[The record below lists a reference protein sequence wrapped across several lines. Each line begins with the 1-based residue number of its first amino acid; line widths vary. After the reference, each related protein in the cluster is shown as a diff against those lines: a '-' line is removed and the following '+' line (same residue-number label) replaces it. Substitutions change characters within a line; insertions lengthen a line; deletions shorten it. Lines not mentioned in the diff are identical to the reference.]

1 MQFSPTLPFSLILSL
16 GGFLL
21 VITVWLYWLTSARLG
36 VGQRLSLLT
45 LRLLGTAAVILLLL
59 QPSRIEEIPKAQH
72 NRAVIFAVDSSL
84 SMTQADEGGASR
96 LDAARKLLRDNGFLK
111 GGVSQDADIR
121 LFQFD
126 SDAVAIAPEKMET
139 LRADGETTQ
148 FHRSIGSMVDSV
160 SDTDIEA
167 MIFLSDGH
175 DFEMENATRTA
186 EIARRKRFPIFAI
199 PFGSTG
205 NVRDIAV
212 RIDNYQPYAYV
223 NQTTRVS
230 GRLRLIGCEYETLT
244 VQLLRNGKLVST
256 QKVTAG
262 EEPEIPVA
270 FTIKEPETGQFQYEV
285 KAVITG
291 KETDLNN
298 NNAFTYL
305 NVIDEKIRVL
315 ILEGSPYWDTTFL
328 QRSLYRNDKIELD
341 AILAF
346 AEGRARR
353 VRNDNV
359 RGQLPDPLKPEDYQQ
374 YDAIIL
380 GRSLNRLLDPDLLGA
395 NLKQYVDSF
404 GGTLIFARGRALDD
418 ENEALAEL
426 EPVLYD
432 SGGNSDVQ
440 ISVASTG
447 RGLAAFQMLHDKLKT
462 SESLP
467 PLLAAR
473 RASGSKTLAATLA
486 EAEDPQTGQKT
497 PVFVHRRF
505 GKGQVLNINV
515 AGLWKWSFNAKT
527 DVENNIFD
535 RFWDQLLIWMLSQS
549 EVVPNRDFSFRTSS
563 ANLLL
568 GEPMD
573 FKLSVR
579 KAEFLLG
586 LKPIR
591 IFRDGKL
598 VTELRWGAD
607 DRSGNSARTVFTPEV
622 TGHYEARVKLPNGE
636 EMGQKFMVYEERP
649 EMTEVTT
656 DLAYL
661 TRLCHLTGG
670 SILDRDNLDQL
681 SRTLA
686 LQKKDSDS
694 EIPDTRLVPIWDRF
708 SVFFAIVM
716 LFGADWMLR
725 RRWGLA

>member
-1 MQFSPTLPFSLILSL
+1 M
-16 GGFLL
+16 
-21 VITVWLYWLTSARLG
+21 YWTTAARLTP
-36 VGQRLSLLT
+36 GQKFT
-45 LRLLGTAAVILLLL
+45 LLGLRVLATLAVILLLL
-59 QPSRIEEIPKAQH
+59 QPSRIEEIPRAKH
-72 NRAVIFAVDSSL
+72 NRAVLVAVDSSL
-84 SMTQADEGGASR
+84 SMTQPDEGGASR
-96 LDAARKLLRDNGFLK
+96 LDAARKLLRDNGFL
-111 GGVSQDADIR
+111 GGVGSEEVDIR

-126 SDAVAIAPEKMET
+126 ADASSITPEGVDT
-139 LRADGETTQ
+139 LQAEGETTR
-148 FHRSIGSMVDSV
+148 FHKSITSMAESV
-160 SDTDIEA
+160 TDTDIEA
-167 MIFLSDGH
+167 MVILSDGH
-175 DFEMENATRTA
+175 DFELENSTRTA
-186 EIARRKRFPIFAI
+186 EVARRKRFPIFAI

-223 NQTTRVS
+223 NQTTMVS

-256 QKVTAG
+256 QNVTAG

-270 FTIKEPETGQFQYEV
+270 FSIKEPETGQFQYEI
-285 KAVITG
+285 KAVITD
-291 KETDLNN
+291 KETDINN

-346 AEGRARR
+346 AKNRARR
-353 VRNDNV
+353 IRNDNV

-380 GRSLNRLLDPDLLGA
+380 GRSLNRLLDPDLLGS

-418 ENEALAEL
+418 DNDALAEL

-432 SGGNSDVQ
+432 SGGNSNVEMS
-440 ISVASTG
+440 ITSSG
-447 RGLAAFQMLHDKLKT
+447 RGVSAFEMLNDRLKT
-462 SESLP
+462 SDSLP
-467 PLLAAR
+467 ALIAAR
-473 RASGSKTLAATLA
+473 RATESKTLAASLA
-486 EAEDPQTGQKT
+486 EAEDPETGQKT
-497 PVFVHRRF
+497 PVITHRRY

-515 AGLWKWSFNAKT
+515 AGLWKWSFNAGN
-527 DVENNIFD
+527 DIENNIFD
-535 RFWDQLLIWMLSQS
+535 RFWDQLLVWMLSQS
-549 EVVPNRDFSFRTSS
+549 EVVPNQEYSFRSKS

-568 GEPMD
+568 GEPMG
-573 FKLSVR
+573 FRLAVR
-579 KAEFLLG
+579 KAESLLG
-586 LKPIR
+586 LKPLR

-598 VTELRWGAD
+598 VTELRWGAE
-607 DRSGNSARTVFTPEV
+607 DRTGTSAKTRFTPEV
-622 TGHYEARVKLPNGE
+622 TGHYEARVLLPNGE

-661 TRLCHLTGG
+661 NRLCHLTGG

-686 LQKKDSDS
+686 LHNQDEESGD
-694 EIPDTRLVPIWDRF
+694 PDIRLTPVWDKF
-708 SVFFAIVM
+708 PVFFSIVM
-716 LFGADWMLR
+716 LFGLDWMLR
-725 RRWGLA
+725 RRWGLT